1 MQSDFVYE
9 NINIQGRALFSM
21 GFFFSGGRERT
32 RGRGGRGGYKCPSSD
47 DGRVGNKEEIN

>member
-21 GFFFSGGRERT
+21 GFFFGGGKGLEAA
-32 RGRGGRGGYKCPSSD
+32 GEGGGYKCPSSD
-47 DGRVGNKEEIN
+47 DGRVGNSEEIN

>member
-21 GFFFSGGRERT
+21 GFFFSGGGKGLEAA
-32 RGRGGRGGYKCPSSD
+32 GGYKCPSSD
-47 DGRVGNKEEIN
+47 DGRVGNSEEIN

>member
-9 NINIQGRALFSM
+9 NINIQGRTLFSM
-21 GFFFSGGRERT
+21 GFFFFGGRERT

-47 DGRVGNKEEIN
+47 DGRVGNSEEIN